1 MRPRILHPL
10 AERRQSRLRR
20 KQRAGRQGREAH
32 ARAGLPS
39 SGRAP
44 TASIARV
51 AIDPA
56 VQRARA
62 AGGPRDCASYTCSC
76 GYLFV
81 ASVSTSVACPHCGAG
96 QAW

>member
-1 MRPRILHPL
+1 MRPSLLHPL
-10 AERRQSRLRR
+10 GGRRQSRRR
-20 KQRAGRQGREAH
+20 RARGARAHGREAH
-32 ARAGLPS
+32 ARPGLQQPE
-39 SGRAP
+39 G
-44 TASIARV
+44 TTQSIARV
-51 AIDPA
+51 SVDPA

-62 AGGPRDCASYTCSC
+62 AGGPRDCASYACSC